1 MAAED
6 KSPEATPPVEM
17 SRFSELDELQ
27 REIAQRI
34 KDNQRFLEGFL
45 SDDYDDDADED
56 EDEGADFEEL

>member
-1 MAAED
+1 MAVED
-6 KSPEATPPVEM
+6 KSPEATPPAGS

-45 SDDYDDDADED
+45 ADDYDDEEEIED
-56 EDEGADFEEL
+56 DNADFEEL

>member
-1 MAAED
+1 MKAED
-6 KSPEATPPVEM
+6 KHPAEAPPEAN

-45 SDDYDDDADED
+45 ADDYDDED
-56 EDEGADFEEL
+56 ESDDDHPDFEEL

>member
-1 MAAED
+1 MVKAED
-6 KSPEATPPVEM
+6 KHPEEVPPEVN

-45 SDDYDDDADED
+45 ADDYDDEEESED
-56 EDEGADFEEL
+56 DHPDFEEL

>member
-1 MAAED
+1 MTAAD
-6 KSPEATPPVEM
+6 KCPEATPPVEK

-45 SDDYDDDADED
+45 ADDYDDDAEEDGDES
-56 EDEGADFEEL
+56 ADFEEL

>member
-6 KSPEATPPVEM
+6 NQPAETPPVEK

-27 REIAQRI
+27 REITQRI

-45 SDDYDDDADED
+45 SEDYED
-56 EDEGADFEEL
+56 EDEAGDDSTDFEEL

>member
-6 KSPEATPPVEM
+6 KGPDMTPPAGS

-45 SDDYDDDADED
+45 ADDYDDDADET
-56 EDEGADFEEL
+56 EDDGADFEEL

>member
-1 MAAED
+1 VKAED
-6 KSPEATPPVEM
+6 KCPATTLPAS

-45 SDDYDDDADED
+45 ADDYADED
-56 EDEGADFEEL
+56 ESGDDDTDYEEL

>member
-6 KSPEATPPVEM
+6 NSPEATPPVEK

-45 SDDYDDDADED
+45 ADED
-56 EDEGADFEEL
+56 ETGDDDADFEEL

>member
-1 MAAED
+1 MKAED
-6 KSPEATPPVEM
+6 KHSAETPPEGS

-45 SDDYDDDADED
+45 SDDYDDED
-56 EDEGADFEEL
+56 ESDNDHPDFEEL

>member
-1 MAAED
+1 MKAED
-6 KSPEATPPVEM
+6 KGHDDTPQVEK

-45 SDDYDDDADED
+45 ADDYDDED
-56 EDEGADFEEL
+56 ESEDDHPDFEEL

>member
-1 MAAED
+1 VTTD
-6 KSPEATPPVEM
+6 DNSLEAPPSVEK

-45 SDDYDDDADED
+45 AEDYDED
-56 EDEGADFEEL
+56 ESEDDHPDFEEL